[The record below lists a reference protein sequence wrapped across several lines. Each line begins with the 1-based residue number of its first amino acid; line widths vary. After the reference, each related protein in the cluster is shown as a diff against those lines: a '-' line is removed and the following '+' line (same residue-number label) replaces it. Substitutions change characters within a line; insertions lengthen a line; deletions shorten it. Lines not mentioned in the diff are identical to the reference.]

1 MTIAIWKN
9 FIFTGSYDGII
20 NKWNLNLG
28 SKNRALLLNA
38 QSNLLNCFFPVRLWS
53 VICAVYILQG
63 MEMTLM
69 NSTNSCGVVCISR
82 KWE

>member
-38 QSNLLNCFFPVRLWS
+38 QSNLLNCFVFCVVKSHTINLHHNILEHVRTAKKN
-53 VICAVYILQG
+53 VQKILQ
-63 MEMTLM
+63 
-69 NSTNSCGVVCISR
+69 
-82 KWE
+82 